1 MIVIFVLIIIKIL
14 TIVFSCVYFIF
25 YQNLIKI
32 IGNISTVLKMSVY
45 KRRINDFF
53 FDLLS
58 VYFMPI
64 NKKRTSYEFSIGN
77 MLHIYCVQQLTTRHY
92 YPSVS
97 KIISD
102 MLTQEHKEQEK
113 KKKKTI
119 RKHWKKKDRTCFF
132 FLFVLKDFICACTS
146 RLLLL

>member
-53 FDLLS
+53 FR
-58 VYFMPI
+58 FI
-64 NKKRTSYEFSIGN
+64 IG
-77 MLHIYCVQQLTTRHY
+77 
-92 YPSVS
+92 
-97 KIISD
+97 
-102 MLTQEHKEQEK
+102 
-113 KKKKTI
+113 
-119 RKHWKKKDRTCFF
+119 
-132 FLFVLKDFICACTS
+132 LFHAY
-146 RLLLL
+146 